1 MIASQIGIAL
11 CGVTAVFLS
20 QDARAERRR
29 WSSVFGLAGQ
39 PFWIVE
45 TFTHQQWGILALTAL
60 YTWSWGRGFWTH
72 WVLPRRASA

>member
-20 QDARAERRR
+20 QDARESRRR

-39 PFWIVE
+39 PFWAWEAIA
-45 TFTHQQWGILALTAL
+45 HQQWGILALTLL
-60 YTWSWGRGFWTH
+60 YGFS
-72 WVLPRRASA
+72 SAHGLSE